1 MPIGT
6 MMKRMRWENEV
17 EAQSSFCRCF
27 VILVPAIDCTYC
39 EKHCV
44 IGSYLKSHE
53 RARARKGICEEGR
66 DHREIG

>member
-1 MPIGT
+1 M

-17 EAQSSFCRCF
+17 EAQPSFCRCF

-44 IGSYLKSHE
+44 IGSHLKSHE

-66 DHREIG
+66 DYREIG